1 MGKVALA
8 NVVALT
14 VARLRTINFAG
25 VDVREKIP
33 TPQAASCLFFF
44 GHRYALLVNGY
55 ELNCVFEA
63 IKKPAIR
70 EPVKTAQ
77 KPA

>member
-1 MGKVALA
+1 MTSAVALLA
-8 NVVALT
+8 A
-14 VARLRTINFAG
+14 INFIG
-25 VDVREKIP
+25 IDIWEKIT

-70 EPVKTAQ
+70 EPIKTA
-77 KPA
+77 